1 MLPFAQLIAIFALI
15 LLSSLILS
23 FAFALL
29 VSTHV
34 LLTMSNPLSPL
45 TASRQNTR
53 AISSELESAGAKRQ
67 SIDTLLAANIETE
80 NPLRSPTQRTDDD
93 PNSIRQSFNY
103 DVTEYNEQRQE
114 IDNDDS
120 VSDQALQSSPFRFD
134 ARDDTVDMQ
143 MLQKHQT
150 LLGMSERSAT
160 PRKRSYDQ
168 APDVHEIETGESDRY
183 KKSPGRRDIPD
194 VNVYADEDSGY
205 SHDLSFPGGGGQNI
219 ASSMVEEKRHEG
231 MSTVLG
237 EDRPPASSRDGSGQ
251 DVDDT
256 NDAMTDEESHDP
268 MDDTCFSTFSAVPNV
283 DMTAFANLPG
293 GSPFKSPRPL
303 PDFPVE
309 PEHRREGMESP
320 KRSPRKNAL
329 IDMSSPVGSP
339 TPRKRDRDGQS
350 TNGTPNLLDLTDQ
363 IGLFPRRQRFSIQ
376 QHERY
381 TPSRRSPLKNPRE
394 SMRSPA
400 KMSLLDFDIPAAP
413 TPRSLPTITPR
424 ELESLKS
431 GFLSEIS
438 SLKATLSG
446 KEAEVSSLKKA
457 VSDAERRVGEALE
470 EVRNEA
476 ARKEALEIEQAE
488 WERRGREMEDVL
500 RSVKADILE
509 GEQER
514 ERLQK
519 KNEEAEKSKE
529 QLESRVVELETQ
541 LTSARKSAT
550 CDKGASENAAPL
562 SAKTAEETAKEI
574 QDAVEKVARDLHSL
588 YKEKHETKVAALK
601 KSYESRWEKR
611 LREAEKKLKAASDEC
626 ERVKAE
632 RDATSQESAR
642 PDASMMARENEEHEA
657 EKHVLEAQIKGL
669 QQEILSLKSDSEQL
683 RIELKAERAEKGD
696 LVALVEEWL
705 TMQNQSTQP
714 SQSKNDNTTPE
725 LVSHEQLRPTDD
737 FEREVPHS
745 SSSGLR
751 GPSSGSSSS
760 SGHGER
766 KIPKIGAPGARH
778 VRGNSGGKSGIA
790 IFTPGRSG
798 IMGSI
803 ERMGRGG
810 AA

>member
-1 MLPFAQLIAIFALI
+1 
-15 LLSSLILS
+15 
-23 FAFALL
+23 
-29 VSTHV
+29 
-34 LLTMSNPLSPL
+34 MSNPLSPL
-45 TASRQNTR
+45 AASRQNTR
-53 AISSELESAGAKRQ
+53 AIS
-67 SIDTLLAANIETE
+67 
-80 NPLRSPTQRTDDD
+80 
-93 PNSIRQSFNY
+93 IRQSSNY

-150 LLGMSERSAT
+150 SLGMSERSAT

-237 EDRPPASSRDGSGQ
+237 EDRPPVSSRDGSGQ

-339 TPRKRDRDGQS
+339 TPRKRDRDDQS

-376 QHERY
+376 HERY
-381 TPSRRSPLKNPRE
+381 TPSRRSPLKTPRE

-669 QQEILSLKSDSEQL
+669 RQEILSLKSDSEQL

-766 KIPKIGAPGARH
+766 KIPKIGASGARH

>member
-1 MLPFAQLIAIFALI
+1 MSFLAI
-15 LLSSLILS
+15 
-23 FAFALL
+23 ALL
-29 VSTHV
+29 VSTNV
-34 LLTMSNPLSPL
+34 LLTMFNPLSPL
-45 TASRQNTR
+45 TTSRQNTR
-53 AISSELESAGAKRQ
+53 ALSSEFEGAGRKGQ
-67 SIDTLLAANIETE
+67 SIDTPLAANIETE
-80 NPLRSPTQRTDDD
+80 NPLRSPTQRTDDGRK
-93 PNSIRQSFNY
+93 SIRQSFNY
-103 DVTEYNEQRQE
+103 GVTEYNEQGQGM
-114 IDNDDS
+114 DNDDS
-120 VSDQALQSSPFRFD
+120 VSDQALQSSPFRYD

-143 MLQKHQT
+143 MLQKYQAS
-150 LLGMSERSAT
+150 LGMSDRSAT

-168 APDVHEIETGESDRY
+168 APDVHEIEGESVRY

-194 VNVYADEDSGY
+194 INVYADKDSGY
-205 SHDLSFPGGGGQNI
+205 SHDLNIPGGEGQNI

-237 EDRPPASSRDGSGQ
+237 EDRPKTSSRYSSGR

-256 NDAMTDEESHDP
+256 NDAMTDDESHDP

-309 PEHRREGMESP
+309 PENGREGTVPETPATANRSP
-320 KRSPRKNAL
+320 KKNAL

-350 TNGTPNLLDLTDQ
+350 TNETPNLLDLTDQ

-376 QHERY
+376 QHGRY
-381 TPSRRSPLKNPRE
+381 TPSRRSPLKPPME

-413 TPRSLPTITPR
+413 TPRSIPTITPR

-476 ARKEALEIEQAE
+476 ARKEALEVEQAE

-509 GEQER
+509 GEQDR

-550 CDKGASENAAPL
+550 CDKEASENAAAPL
-562 SAKTAEETAKEI
+562 STKTAEETAKEI

-632 RDATSQESAR
+632 RDAASQEAAR

-657 EKHVLEAQIKGL
+657 EKHVLGAQIKGL
-669 QQEILSLKSDSEQL
+669 QQEIESLKSDSEQL
-683 RIELKAERAEKGD
+683 RLELKAERAEKGD
-696 LVALVEEWL
+696 LVGLVEEWL
-705 TMQNQSTQP
+705 TMQNQSAQP
-714 SQSKNDNTTPE
+714 SQSRNDDMTSEP
-725 LVSHEQLRPTDD
+725 VSQERLSPTEG
-737 FEREVPHS
+737 FEREVS

-766 KIPKIGAPGARH
+766 KIPRVGAPGARH

-790 IFTPGRSG
+790 VFTPGRSS